1 MNYRLMSK
9 NGKLVEKGLPESI
22 AFYPVSGSSSLFG
35 FYSNVTV
42 VATGLQSFCCL
53 ATLCGVFCNMYM
65 LIDNRKQ
72 LFFFFFLLLTPYKYA
87 RLGTTTH
94 ISNKVLLF
102 KA

>member
-22 AFYPVSGSSSLFG
+22 AFYPVFGSSSLFG

-72 LFFFFFLLLTPYKYA
+72 LFFFFLLLTPYKYA

>member
-22 AFYPVSGSSSLFG
+22 AFYPVFGSSSLFG

-53 ATLCGVFCNMYM
+53 ATLCGVFCNMYI

-72 LFFFFFLLLTPYKYA
+72 LYFLFFFFCF
-87 RLGTTTH
+87 
-94 ISNKVLLF
+94 
-102 KA
+102 

>member
-1 MNYRLMSK
+1 MDFRLMSM
-9 NGKLVEKGLPESI
+9 NGKRVERGLPESI
-22 AFYPVSGSSSLFG
+22 AFYPVFGSSSLFG
-35 FYSNVTV
+35 FYSNVFV
-42 VATGLQSFCCL
+42 VATGLQSFCCF

-72 LFFFFFLLLTPYKYA
+72 LFFFFLLLTPYKYA

>member
-1 MNYRLMSK
+1 MDFRLMSM
-9 NGKLVEKGLPESI
+9 NGKRVERGLPESI
-22 AFYPVSGSSSLFG
+22 AFYPVFGSSSLFG
-35 FYSNVTV
+35 FYSNVFV

-65 LIDNRKQ
+65 LIDNRRQ
-72 LFFFFFLLLTPYKYA
+72 LFLLLTPYKYA
-87 RLGTTTH
+87 RLSTTTH

>member
-22 AFYPVSGSSSLFG
+22 AFYPVFGSSSLFG

-72 LFFFFFLLLTPYKYA
+72 LLFLLLTPYKYA
-87 RLGTTTH
+87 RLSTTRH